1 MAPYA
6 AGDDSDDEMD
16 ESKLVDF
23 SKLMCLLCKRQF
35 NSKETLQKHQQL
47 SDLHKNNLEAMRKT
61 KANKRNA
68 TAALRAGMNMG
79 DASSQL
85 QYRDRAKERREKCGS
100 TAPPPDTRGKAQYQ
114 TPTYAIIFLLFSE
127 ITHEYFM
134 IIFVSDLSQRHLP
147 HKSWVRTTSEIVC
160 CRRWVGTRDRA

>member
-1 MAPYA
+1 MDLQSSNIVAPYA

-85 QYRDRAKERREKCGS
+85 QYRDRAKERREKFGS

-114 TPTYAIIFLLFSE
+114 TPTYAIIFLLFSV
-127 ITHEYFM
+127 THNA
-134 IIFVSDLSQRHLP
+134 S
-147 HKSWVRTTSEIVC
+147 
-160 CRRWVGTRDRA
+160 G

>member
-85 QYRDRAKERREKCGS
+85 QYRDRAKERREKFGS

-114 TPTYAIIFLLFSE
+114 APT
-127 ITHEYFM
+127 
-134 IIFVSDLSQRHLP
+134 
-147 HKSWVRTTSEIVC
+147 
-160 CRRWVGTRDRA
+160 